1 MGISTLRRRRFLQ
14 VAAMGA
20 VAGVGRLARGAS
32 VSGRAQPRVVI
43 VGGGFAGG
51 QCALAL
57 RRADPAIE
65 VVLID
70 PVPRYVTCPMSNSVI
85 VGLRSLES
93 ITVAR
98 EGFARAGV
106 RWVRDRAAAVDVTRR
121 RVTLEGGRSMTYDK
135 LVLAAGIR
143 FLWGQPEGYDEAATA
158 RMPHAWFAGSQTELL
173 GEQLRNMRDGG
184 VVAISVPAGPMRCP
198 PGPFER
204 ASLIASYLQQHKPRS
219 KVLIFDANNH
229 FPRQDSFS
237 AVWRDVYPGMI
248 EWIPVVS
255 GGAVL
260 RVEPAAMTL
269 HTAQGAHRVDVA
281 NIIPPQ
287 APARL
292 AADAGLA
299 ADHGWCPVALDTF
312 ESTLAAGVH
321 VIGDACIADPMPKSA
336 SAASSQAKQ
345 CAEAIAASLSG
356 RVRPEPRYES
366 VCYSM
371 VGSGRALSIHAAFRW
386 ADGALQRQPGPA
398 GTNNEGEES
407 EGRAEIE
414 ARNAETWYQ
423 AILAASFGVGK
434 TTHS

>member
-1 MGISTLRRRRFLQ
+1 MGVSTLRRRGFLQ
-14 VAAMGA
+14 LASMGTL
-20 VAGVGRLARGAS
+20 AGVSLLARGS
-32 VSGRAQPRVVI
+32 PLSSRAQPRVVI
-43 VGGGFAGG
+43 VGGGFSGG

-57 RRADPAIE
+57 RRAAPAIE
-65 VVLID
+65 VVVID
-70 PVPRYVTCPMSNSVI
+70 PDQRYVTCPMSNSVI
-85 VGLRSLES
+85 AGLRSLES
-93 ITVAR
+93 ITIVR
-98 EGFARAGV
+98 DGLTRAGV
-106 RWVRDRAAAVDVTRR
+106 RWVRDRVDTLDVNRR
-121 RVTLEGGRSMTYDK
+121 RVTLSGGNTIAYDK

-158 RMPHAWFAGSQTELL
+158 RMPHAWQAGSQTELL
-173 GEQLRNMRDGG
+173 GTQLRSMHDGG
-184 VVAISVPAGPMRCP
+184 VVAIGVPAGPMRCP

-204 ASLIASYLQQHKPRS
+204 ASLIASYLKQHKPRS

-229 FPRQDSFS
+229 FPKQDSFS
-237 AVWRDVYPGMI
+237 AVWRDVYPDMI

-255 GGAVL
+255 GGAVS

-269 HTAQGAHRVDVA
+269 HTNQGAHRVDVA

-299 ADHGWCPVALDTF
+299 AAHGWCPVKLDTF
-312 ESTLAAGVH
+312 ESTLAADVH

-345 CAEAIAASLSG
+345 CALAIAASFGG
-356 RVRPEPRYES
+356 RVRPEPRFDS

-371 VGSGRALSIHAAFRW
+371 VGPDRALSIHAAFRW
-386 ADGALQRQPGPA
+386 ADGAIQREPPNDGA
-398 GTNNEGEES
+398 EES
-407 EGRAEIE
+407 DEHAEIE

-423 AILAASFGVGK
+423 AIVAESFGDGGS
-434 TTHS
+434 THT

>member
-1 MGISTLRRRRFLQ
+1 VGMSTLRRRGFLQ
-14 VAAMGA
+14 LASISAFASVS
-20 VAGVGRLARGAS
+20 RLARGLP
-32 VSGRAQPRVVI
+32 VSSRARPRVVV
-43 VGGGFAGG
+43 VGGGFSGG

-57 RRADPAIE
+57 RRANPAIE
-65 VVLID
+65 VILID
-70 PVPRYVTCPMSNSVI
+70 PDQRYVTCPMSNSVI

-93 ITVAR
+93 ITVLR
-98 EGFARAGV
+98 GGFARAGV
-106 RWVRDRAAAVDVTRR
+106 RWVRDRADALDVARR
-121 RVTLEGGRSMTYDK
+121 RITLGCGHTIAYDK

-143 FLWGQPEGYDEAATA
+143 FLWGQPEGYDEAAAA
-158 RMPHAWFAGSQTELL
+158 RMPHAWQAGSQTELL
-173 GEQLRNMRDGG
+173 RAQLRNMRDGG

-204 ASLIASYLQQHKPRS
+204 ASLIASYLKQHKPRS

-229 FPRQDSFS
+229 FPKQDSFS
-237 AVWRDVYPGMI
+237 AVWRDVYPDMI

-260 RVEPAAMTL
+260 RVEPAAMIL
-269 HTAQGAHRVDVA
+269 HTTQGAHRVDVA

-287 APARL
+287 APAKL

-299 ADHGWCPVALDTF
+299 AAHGWCPVKLDTF
-312 ESTLAAGVH
+312 ESTLAADVH

-345 CAEAIAASLSG
+345 CALAIAASFSG
-356 RVRPEPRYES
+356 RMRPEPHFDS

-371 VGSGRALSIHAAFRW
+371 LGPGRALSIHAAFGW
-386 ADGALQRQPGPA
+386 ADGAIQRQPPPA
-398 GTNNEGEES
+398 ETDDGGEES
-407 EGRAEIE
+407 EGQADIE

-423 AILAASFGVGK
+423 GIVAESFGGGR